1 MALVNCPQERIL
13 DLVTRA
19 DGRDEQVKLSPVGD
33 KLPKWLLWPKGPR
46 SKSRSFT
53 EPPIPKK
60 GSEEVMGDK
69 VEVGMDEEEA
79 EDMEG
84 DGAA

>member
-1 MALVNCPQERIL
+1 MALVNCPQEWIV
-13 DLVTRA
+13 DLVTTA
-19 DGRDEQVKLSPVGD
+19 DGRDGQVKLSLVGG
-33 KLPKWLLWPKGPR
+33 KLPKWLLWPKGPK

-53 EPPIPKK
+53 ESPTPKK

-69 VEVGMDEEEA
+69 AEVAMDEEEA